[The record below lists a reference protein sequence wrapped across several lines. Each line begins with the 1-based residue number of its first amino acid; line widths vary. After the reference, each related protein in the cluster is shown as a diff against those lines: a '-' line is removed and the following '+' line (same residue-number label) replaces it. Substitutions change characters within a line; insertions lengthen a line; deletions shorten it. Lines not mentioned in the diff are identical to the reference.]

1 MSAEAVD
8 RRSEP
13 RRHQRAF
20 AGTVRSGPVRST
32 SEGPST
38 RCGSADVE
46 GLETSGRHHFQAV
59 DFEGGVKFSAQT
71 RWARS
76 KNRTIISNGSAEAGQ
91 TRPFQPS
98 TGGGATVVSQDQREC
113 DDERER
119 LRKGQDDPTRTCDGE
134 KRGWTTEGVV
144 GRRKT
149 RRGGGGGGGGGGK
162 KRGNGKGKRGRQREE
177 EREGERVRAGP
188 RKRGN

>member
-98 TGGGATVVSQDQREC
+98 TGGGRRSSRKTSVSATMNGSVFERAKTIRRGRATGRRE
-113 DDERER
+113 
-119 LRKGQDDPTRTCDGE
+119 
-134 KRGWTTEGVV
+134 V
-144 GRRKT
+144 GRRK
-149 RRGGGGGGGGGGK
+149 
-162 KRGNGKGKRGRQREE
+162 E
-177 EREGERVRAGP
+177 
-188 RKRGN
+188 